1 MSLLQ
6 ILIKV
11 KMILNKI
18 LRNILIYFLLMLGYI
33 FIYIID
39 IESYIYEKE
48 VESKSKVNF
57 IYQQF

>member
-1 MSLLQ
+1 MAR
-6 ILIKV
+6 KF
-11 KMILNKI
+11 
-18 LRNILIYFLLMLGYI
+18 LRNTLVYLLLIVGYL

-39 IESYIYEKE
+39 IESYIYEKDKKE

>member
-1 MSLLQ
+1 MR
-6 ILIKV
+6 
-11 KMILNKI
+11 LNKI
-18 LRNILIYFLLMLGYI
+18 LRNILIYTLLITGYI

-39 IESYIYEKE
+39 IENFIYEKEKKE